1 MSNDTGVDCLAVA
14 EEGMEIVVGMI
25 AGVAVAALI
34 SGAVI
39 WAVGK
44 LGLGL
49 DVDSFGWAMGAGLLI
64 GFLTNLVTRFVPASG
79 TVIQV
84 VIHLVISAGAIF
96 VSAAVLKGLH
106 VKGFTGALVAA
117 LAIAVVT
124 YLLLIV
130 VLGGAGMLGATA
142 AS

>member
-1 MSNDTGVDCLAVA
+1 MD
-14 EEGMEIVVGMI
+14 IVVGLVV
-25 AGVAVAALI
+25 GVAVAALI

-39 WAVGK
+39 WAVSK

-64 GFLTNLVTRFVPASG
+64 GFLTNLVTQFVPASG
-79 TVIQV
+79 TAIQV

-96 VSAAVLKGLH
+96 VSAAILKGVH
-106 VKGFTGALVAA
+106 VKGFTGALIAA
-117 LAIAVVT
+117 LAIAAVS

-130 VLGGAGMLGATA
+130 FLGGAGMLGATA
-142 AS
+142 VS